1 MCLIFFLFPELP
13 GHKSQEEFFS
23 LACLFFQ
30 LSVGQAM
37 AYYNIRK
44 SRERE
49 NSVKVLGSQ
58 YELFKKVSKQKSSSK
73 FKESLLAETFEKFRT
88 RRMTVRL
95 LEGASYR
102 LKPLATLHF
111 QEELGGVS
119 CLRWSPEGD
128 AVAIGLYSG
137 DLKVQ

>member
-1 MCLIFFLFPELP
+1 
-13 GHKSQEEFFS
+13 
-23 LACLFFQ
+23 
-30 LSVGQAM
+30 M
-37 AYYNIRK
+37 AYYNSRK

-49 NSVKVLGSQ
+49 NSVKIHGSQ
-58 YELFKKVSKQKSSSK
+58 YELLKKVSKQKSSSK